1 MSLKH
6 FLTVPDLSKSEF
18 DHVLQE
24 AAAWKKQPHGDVL
37 AGKTVALV
45 FSKPSTR
52 TRVSFSVGVYQ
63 LGGMPL
69 TLSEQELQMRKSESI
84 EDTARVLS
92 RYVDAVVIRT
102 FAKRD
107 VEDLAHAASV
117 PVINALTDEDHPCQA
132 LTDIFT
138 FEERFS
144 DPVGRKITY
153 LGDGN
158 NVAASLAEA
167 AAMAGIDVCLA
178 VPADCDIPEAK
189 MAGIRSLADTRGTK
203 VWVERDPETAVAGAS
218 ALYTDVWISMGQTE
232 SSDKVSSLRPFQIN
246 STLLAQA
253 LPDAIVMHC
262 LPAHRGQEITD
273 EVMDGPHSVVFDQA
287 ENRLHV
293 QKALM
298 AYLLAGRPAR

>member
-1 MSLKH
+1 
-6 FLTVPDLSKSEF
+6 
-18 DHVLQE
+18 
-24 AAAWKKQPHGDVL
+24 
-37 AGKTVALV
+37 
-45 FSKPSTR
+45 
-52 TRVSFSVGVYQ
+52 
-63 LGGMPL
+63 
-69 TLSEQELQMRKSESI
+69 
-84 EDTARVLS
+84 
-92 RYVDAVVIRT
+92 
-102 FAKRD
+102 
-107 VEDLAHAASV
+107 
-117 PVINALTDEDHPCQA
+117 
-132 LTDIFT
+132 
-138 FEERFS
+138 
-144 DPVGRKITY
+144 
-153 LGDGN
+153 
-158 NVAASLAEA
+158 
-167 AAMAGIDVCLA
+167 
-178 VPADCDIPEAK
+178 
-189 MAGIRSLADTRGTK
+189 TK